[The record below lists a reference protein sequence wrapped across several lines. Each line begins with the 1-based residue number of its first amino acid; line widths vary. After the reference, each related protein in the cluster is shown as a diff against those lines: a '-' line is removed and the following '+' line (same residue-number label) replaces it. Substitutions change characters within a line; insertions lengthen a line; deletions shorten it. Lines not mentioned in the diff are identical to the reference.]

1 MCDYYMNAFKKG
13 VTIFF
18 VIIAFAPFKVLGQDN
33 IDSLINLAESATLE
47 EKPSLFMDL
56 FVKTRQNFDSG
67 MFYANESKKYALLA
81 GDSLN
86 YTRAEYAIA
95 YLYKNQG
102 YAEDA
107 IAHYLNALKTARNNG
122 FTDRE
127 KASLNGLALSYYGLS
142 QFDKSLKY
150 HFESLALRENDGNK
164 SDIAIAVNNI
174 GLVYYQLNDFS
185 KAILYFKRALEIE
198 KELGGQDIEGT
209 YVNLGLAYLGLKEF
223 DVALENFNRGIE
235 LCNEGCS
242 NSIFLEAYNGAG
254 ACLFALE
261 KKKEAR
267 EKLLL
272 ALEVAY
278 QEDAESNLISIYNNL
293 AQIDFAEN
301 DFEMALNR
309 LDSSQI
315 LAVKLA
321 SRNWAKKNFRLYAE
335 LYSQAGEF
343 QKAYDNQVKYDS
355 VNSEILNDVV
365 AKNLLQIQVDFEE
378 RQNLEI
384 IALKDKEI
392 GRRTTLLLLSI
403 IISVLTVV
411 IIFILYRNNK
421 IRRRVNNKLT
431 AANKTIESQNRTLTE
446 LNSVLEERVKERT
459 EELRESN
466 EALIKSNHD
475 LDNFIYKTS
484 HDIRGPLATLQGI
497 CNIAL
502 MDINDPMAVD
512 YLQKLSKTAYKLNL
526 ILSKLLVINQIN
538 NALPL
543 LEDVRLHNLVISMV
557 DENKMSYFSKEIS
570 VKIEISKSLTITSDP
585 DLLKIIL
592 GNLISNAFKFHND
605 SKRVDSFIIVRSC
618 IEGDLFIFE
627 VIDNGVGIE
636 ESVAHQIFDIF
647 SKTSEI
653 QDTAGLGLYLVKL
666 ATEKLDGKIEVKKSD
681 EGDTLFRVT
690 LPLN

>member
-1 MCDYYMNAFKKG
+1 
-13 VTIFF
+13 
-18 VIIAFAPFKVLGQDN
+18 
-33 IDSLINLAESATLE
+33 
-47 EKPSLFMDL
+47 
-56 FVKTRQNFDSG
+56 
-67 MFYANESKKYALLA
+67 
-81 GDSLN
+81 
-86 YTRAEYAIA
+86 
-95 YLYKNQG
+95 
-102 YAEDA
+102 
-107 IAHYLNALKTARNNG
+107 
-122 FTDRE
+122 
-127 KASLNGLALSYYGLS
+127 
-142 QFDKSLKY
+142 
-150 HFESLALRENDGNK
+150 
-164 SDIAIAVNNI
+164 
-174 GLVYYQLNDFS
+174 
-185 KAILYFKRALEIE
+185 
-198 KELGGQDIEGT
+198 
-209 YVNLGLAYLGLKEF
+209 
-223 DVALENFNRGIE
+223 
-235 LCNEGCS
+235 
-242 NSIFLEAYNGAG
+242 
-254 ACLFALE
+254 
-261 KKKEAR
+261 
-267 EKLLL
+267 
-272 ALEVAY
+272 
-278 QEDAESNLISIYNNL
+278 
-293 AQIDFAEN
+293 
-301 DFEMALNR
+301 
-309 LDSSQI
+309 
-315 LAVKLA
+315 
-321 SRNWAKKNFRLYAE
+321 
-335 LYSQAGEF
+335 
-343 QKAYDNQVKYDS
+343 
-355 VNSEILNDVV
+355 
-365 AKNLLQIQVDFEE
+365 
-378 RQNLEI
+378 
-384 IALKDKEI
+384 
-392 GRRTTLLLLSI
+392 
-403 IISVLTVV
+403 
-411 IIFILYRNNK
+411 
-421 IRRRVNNKLT
+421 
-431 AANKTIESQNRTLTE
+431 NKTIESQNRTLTE

-543 LEDVRLHNLVISMV
+543 LEDVRLHNLVINMV

-570 VKIEISKSLTITSDP
+570 VKIEISKNLTITSDP

-618 IEGDLFIFE
+618 VEGDLFIFE